1 MQHEGDT
8 YCEIKMERAE
18 EGRNLERGGR
28 QMSKKKNVGR
38 DIRDREDQEK
48 MVLFKSV
55 EAERAKAVAIGPCP
69 ACTEWVLRMAICLQ
83 RRIWILAA
91 FDV

>member
-18 EGRNLERGGR
+18 EGRNLERGSR
-28 QMSKKKNVGR
+28 QMLKKNVGR
-38 DIRDREDQEK
+38 DIHDKEDQEK

-55 EAERAKAVAIGPCP
+55 LARESKGCDNRALP
-69 ACTEWVLRMAICLQ
+69 RMYHMC
-83 RRIWILAA
+83 
-91 FDV
+91 FKNGYMS